1 MLFPALL
8 LPAISIAAQPSSGT
22 KVERIGGSMYR
33 WVDNRGVVH
42 YSEILPQEQE
52 FETTELNKQG
62 RMVRRV
68 ETPVLINKKAAAE
81 KAERER
87 QEKERQ
93 FLQNRRDESL
103 LNTYTEEREI
113 DDSRDRNIAIPTQA
127 IKGLELRL
135 EQSRASLE
143 AFMKQ
148 TEQYT
153 SKGNPVPNWLQEDI
167 QDQKKDMARIEQDIQ
182 RYREQI
188 IAIRDKY
195 DEDKKRFRELKGL
208 AAAQPPKS

>member
-1 MLFPALL
+1 VLAPMLL
-8 LPAISIAAQPSSGT
+8 LPAISVAAQPAPGS
-22 KVERIGGSMYR
+22 KVERIGGSLYR

-42 YSEILPQEQE
+42 YSEFLPQEQE
-52 FETTELNKQG
+52 FDTTELNKQG
-62 RMVRRV
+62 RTVRRV

-81 KAERER
+81 KAELER

-93 FLQNRRDESL
+93 FQQKRRDESL

-127 IKGLELRL
+127 IKGLQLRL
-135 EQSRASLE
+135 EKSRASLD

-153 SKGNPVPNWLQEDI
+153 SKGNPVPNWLEEDI
-167 QDQKKDMARIEQDIQ
+167 QDQKKDMARIDQDIQ
-182 RYREQI
+182 RYQKQI
-188 IAIRDKY
+188 IAIREKY

-208 AAAQPPKS
+208 AAAQPSKS